1 MLATRIMPHPP
12 RCRRGWPITTALAM
26 LGAAAVITGLWGLLA
41 PEHLAHSSRAF
52 VAEPRLRL
60 GVSVALGA
68 AMLAL
73 AIYLTPRMHALP
85 WGEVVEGWILVG
97 CLSFSGVLVLRLS
110 PEAYQ
115 ALFTQVLDNP
125 SALSAVSLVGVA
137 VGAVLFGAAFAL
149 WCEQKPA
156 SRTPGPRPIIVHHAH
171 HPRPI

>member
-1 MLATRIMPHPP
+1 
-12 RCRRGWPITTALAM
+12 M
-26 LGAAAVITGLWGLLA
+26 LGTAALIMGLWGLLA
-41 PEHLAHSSRAF
+41 PEQLARSSRAF
-52 VAEPRLRL
+52 VAEPRLRQ
-60 GVSVALGA
+60 GISMALGA
-68 AMLAL
+68 AMLGL

-85 WGEVVEGWILVG
+85 WGEVIEGWILVG

-115 ALFTQVLDNP
+115 ALFTQVLNSP
-125 SALSAVSLVGVA
+125 AALSAVSLVGLA

-156 SRTPGPRPIIVHHAH
+156 SRTPGPRPIIVHQAH

>member
-1 MLATRIMPHPP
+1 
-12 RCRRGWPITTALAM
+12 M

-41 PEHLAHSSRAF
+41 PELLARASQAF
-52 VAEPRLRL
+52 VSNPPLRL
-60 GVSVALGA
+60 SVSVAFGA
-68 AMLAL
+68 AMLGL

-85 WGEVVEGWILVG
+85 WGEVIEGWILVG